1 MNRSD
6 ESAEMDSVIRPRLD
20 LTDEQVNKLCDTIRE
35 NCFGLHKFL
44 GSGFREKVYERGVI
58 HRLTKAGLKV
68 QPQARVKIFDEDG
81 TELIEEFMDLVVED
95 VLIIEL
101 KAVKETSS
109 ADVAQLLGYLK
120 ATGFRHGLLIN
131 FGAPVFYIKKYVR

>member
-1 MNRSD
+1 MNRPNSSND
-6 ESAEMDSVIRPRLD
+6 LVPVTRPRTD
-20 LTDEQVNKLCDTIRE
+20 LTDQQVNEICDGIRE
-35 NCFGLHKFL
+35 NCFCLHKFL

-81 TELIEEFMDLVVED
+81 TELIEEHMDLVVDD
-95 VLIIEL
+95 VLIVEL
-101 KAVKETSS
+101 KAVKETSA

-131 FGAPVFYIKKYVR
+131 FGAPVFSIKKYVR